1 MSLNAFLS
9 NPKAKRLLGFP
20 AALAEAA
27 ALIEPAK
34 ASAEPVEAPPVPQA
48 ALASTEVADA
58 PKARAKAGKK
68 GAQ

>member
-20 AALAEAA
+20 AAVKTAA
-27 ALIEPAK
+27 AMLEPAAAPAPAEPAK
-34 ASAEPVEAPPVPQA
+34 EPQA
-48 ALASTEVADA
+48 TSASPVAQEA
-58 PKARAKAGKK
+58 PKARAKGGKK

>member
-20 AALAEAA
+20 TKATPGPAERAN
-27 ALIEPAK
+27 EPQATP
-34 ASAEPVEAPPVPQA
+34 ASPDAQEAP
-48 ALASTEVADA
+48 
-58 PKARAKAGKK
+58 KGRAKAGKK